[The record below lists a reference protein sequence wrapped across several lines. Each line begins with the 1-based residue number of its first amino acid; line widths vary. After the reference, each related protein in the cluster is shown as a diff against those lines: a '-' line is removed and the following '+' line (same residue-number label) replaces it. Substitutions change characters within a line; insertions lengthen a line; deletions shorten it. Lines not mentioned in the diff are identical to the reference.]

1 MIRGSRRGVSSIRM
15 LRPNAVAAREEFLIP
30 LTNGSVSPA
39 VDDPTL
45 RRILQRHRCRISFLT
60 VTPPPPPLPQKSSLG
75 RSRCPI
81 NFVLPRCRVRV
92 VGEDAAT
99 VRRCC
104 RQLES
109 SFPAFANRMSAAAS
123 AASPS
128 AAGGGR
134 AIAPNILNDGKLSFL
149 CAKRKPAQYHQ
160 NRLLLQHSALRS
172 ILRLP
177 ETTMHCGCSGCIS
190 CQQFPSD
197 ACSPYF
203 TQTDDA
209 EDASNSP
216 CVISNCDAVASGT
229 SVSSSGIERL
239 RHKRQRRRKSRKF
252 DDRRSKSNS
261 QTLLEKKKANFSTP
275 AAAECDVGG
284 YTAWP
289 RAHGRTRQMGNA
301 PGKPADSPML
311 DPMGTG
317 EQATPFSRYY
327 EISKASAREW
337 RSRFFQ
343 RLADGI
349 MKDFW
354 SPPPNAEV
362 TADSLEEFVPIDT
375 GYRLPHG
382 HFGIFPLVKY
392 RQTGKLYRMK
402 IHSKKLMRESSMPK
416 CSAKVLTELQILAN
430 ADNVFILKLQGYFLD
445 YMNIYIVME
454 DYRAGDLNSA
464 LIRSSSVFP
473 GLREAKILSEK
484 EARFLAAQL
493 ISAIHYLHSINVMH
507 RDIKPQNVL
516 LKFNGYMVLCDFGF
530 SKLMRQEHRTYSIL
544 GTWEFMAP
552 EILRNQGY
560 TYCADFWG
568 YACILHQLVAGC
580 PPYKRVPKTGNGL
593 HFEYRNLMPPVPF
606 IRRDSFSVRSSQY
619 TWEEFDKLMFE
630 RQSKTGDR
638 VLTQFWHST
647 PVQGFKYNSYKAA
660 SHSNER
666 DSVSGF
672 TGIERLLL
680 RNHEPSPDPQLLGQ
694 PPRSLVAGP

>member
-197 ACSPYF
+197 AYSPYF

-239 RHKRQRRRKSRKF
+239 RHKRQRRRKSRKL
-252 DDRRSKSNS
+252 DDRRSKSLDTVYSATLSISMAGDCELNMLDEWLNEADSTCVSSSASSGKAVISDESASRNVPSNKARQQSKVADACIQTSPVPLAAESHNNQAIKTLQRSSTDSKSTEVYAIRTTRGTSPPSNS

-289 RAHGRTRQMGNA
+289 RAHGRVAHRRISWFLRA
-301 PGKPADSPML
+301 P
-311 DPMGTG
+311 
-317 EQATPFSRYY
+317 
-327 EISKASAREW
+327 SARLKG
-337 RSRFFQ
+337 RR
-343 RLADGI
+343 R
-349 MKDFW
+349 
-354 SPPPNAEV
+354 
-362 TADSLEEFVPIDT
+362 
-375 GYRLPHG
+375 
-382 HFGIFPLVKY
+382 PL
-392 RQTGKLYRMK
+392 
-402 IHSKKLMRESSMPK
+402 I
-416 CSAKVLTELQILAN
+416 
-430 ADNVFILKLQGYFLD
+430 
-445 YMNIYIVME
+445 
-454 DYRAGDLNSA
+454 
-464 LIRSSSVFP
+464 
-473 GLREAKILSEK
+473 
-484 EARFLAAQL
+484 
-493 ISAIHYLHSINVMH
+493 
-507 RDIKPQNVL
+507 
-516 LKFNGYMVLCDFGF
+516 
-530 SKLMRQEHRTYSIL
+530 
-544 GTWEFMAP
+544 
-552 EILRNQGY
+552 
-560 TYCADFWG
+560 
-568 YACILHQLVAGC
+568 
-580 PPYKRVPKTGNGL
+580 GL
-593 HFEYRNLMPPVPF
+593 HY
-606 IRRDSFSVRSSQY
+606 
-619 TWEEFDKLMFE
+619 
-630 RQSKTGDR
+630 
-638 VLTQFWHST
+638 
-647 PVQGFKYNSYKAA
+647 
-660 SHSNER
+660 
-666 DSVSGF
+666 
-672 TGIERLLL
+672 
-680 RNHEPSPDPQLLGQ
+680 
-694 PPRSLVAGP
+694 